1 MDHRGEGVMQGNRH
15 AENQMRALT
24 AVQDTTAALA
34 IRLHLPQ
41 SFHEK
46 SRQLVG
52 IPSIKKALESA
63 FEVFMLHSQLILPV
77 RLALRELERLARLGP
92 TVLLALDH
100 A

>member
-1 MDHRGEGVMQGNRH
+1 VTGTP
-15 AENQMRALT
+15 ENQMRAFT
-24 AVQDTTAALA
+24 TMQDTTAALA
-34 IRLHLPQ
+34 IRLRLPQ

-52 IPSIKKALESA
+52 ISSIKKALESA
-63 FEVFMLHSQLILPV
+63 FEVFMLHLQQIVSV